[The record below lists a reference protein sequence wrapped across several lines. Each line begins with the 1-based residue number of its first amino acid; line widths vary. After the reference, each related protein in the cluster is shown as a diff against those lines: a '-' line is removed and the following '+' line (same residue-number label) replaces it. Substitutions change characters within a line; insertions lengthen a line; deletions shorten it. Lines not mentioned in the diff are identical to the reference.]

1 MTSIYFSPKGTTQA
15 TARAITSA
23 WEGVTERDLLTEPL
37 REPVAIPA
45 GEPVLVAMPVY
56 AGRIPGLC
64 REMLERYLQG
74 SGGPAVAV
82 AVYGNRDYDD
92 ALAELQDLLEAKG
105 FRVVAAGAFVAEHSI
120 FTQVAAGRRDERDRA
135 AMAGFGTECRERIAA
150 FRPEGVHTPI
160 VVKGSH
166 DLRPAKGVP
175 FHPACGPACTQC
187 GPCARL
193 CPAGAIPADDPT
205 VTDVEKCI
213 SCGACIRVCPVQAR
227 SYQGEAYAKTAAGF
241 AGKCA
246 ARREPELFF

>member
-1 MTSIYFSPKGTTQA
+1 M
-15 TARAITSA
+15 
-23 WEGVTERDLLTEPL
+23 
-37 REPVAIPA
+37 
-45 GEPVLVAMPVY
+45 
-56 AGRIPGLC
+56 
-64 REMLERYLQG
+64 
-74 SGGPAVAV
+74 
-82 AVYGNRDYDD
+82 
-92 ALAELQDLLEAKG
+92 EAKG

-120 FTQVAAGRRDERDRA
+120 FTQVAAGRPDERDRA

-175 FHPACGPACTQC
+175 FHPACGPACTKC
-187 GPCARL
+187 GQCARL

-205 VTDVEKCI
+205 VTDGEKCI

-241 AGKCA
+241 AVKCA

>member
-23 WEGVTERDLLTEPL
+23 WEGATERDLLTEPL
-37 REPVAIPA
+37 REPVVIPA

-92 ALAELQDLLEAKG
+92 ALAELQDLLESKG
-105 FRVVAAGAFVAEHSI
+105 FQVVAAGAFVAEHSI
-120 FTQVAAGRRDERDRA
+120 FPQVAAGRPDEQDRA
-135 AMAGFGTECRERIAA
+135 AMASFGAECRRRLADFRSGETRYPIA
-150 FRPEGVHTPI
+150 
-160 VVKGSH
+160 VKGNH
-166 DLRPAKGVP
+166 NLRPAKGVP
-175 FHPACGPACTQC
+175 FHPECGPACTRCGQC
-187 GPCARL
+187 AKL

-205 VTDVEKCI
+205 VTDGEKCI

-227 SYQGEAYAKTAAGF
+227 SYQGALYAGAAAGF
-241 AGKCA
+241 AAKCA
-246 ARREPELFF
+246 KRREPEVFF